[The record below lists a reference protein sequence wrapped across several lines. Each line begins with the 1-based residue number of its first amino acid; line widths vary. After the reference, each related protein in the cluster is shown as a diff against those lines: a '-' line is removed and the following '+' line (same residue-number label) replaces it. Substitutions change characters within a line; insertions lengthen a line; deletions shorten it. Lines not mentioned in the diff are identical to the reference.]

1 MRRTL
6 ELALGPILLCVAAAA
21 LGSVAL
27 FAVAVA
33 LGLIYLGAHLLVTRG
48 AERLVV
54 VRRLDRDEVVEGSPV
69 TVLFDIEGLAGLP
82 AEVELLG
89 TDGVWHPLPMGRST
103 VRYVIN
109 QPGEHRIEPS
119 PMRIRDDLG
128 LITRHV
134 TVGDPATVLVLPEPA
149 RTGAPARLG
158 AAAKAPD
165 PEPEGL
171 KPYVPGTP
179 VSRIHWKS
187 MARGGELQERSFTTS
202 VDHLPLVVVDT
213 KGAASRPALDWVAR
227 TASGVVVELVR
238 GGGCRV
244 LLPGDRSPTTVTDV
258 LAQWPGVHRRLAT
271 LSVGSP
277 NAPSS
282 SDLAGALLIAPAAA
296 PADALVPPGPLPP
309 GITDLRAASEA
320 ADATGPSVPRA
331 PVAFGVA
338 A

>member
-1 MRRTL
+1 MRRTV
-6 ELALGPILLCVAAAA
+6 ELALGPVLLCVAAAA
-21 LGSVAL
+21 LGSIAL
-27 FAVAVA
+27 FAVGVA
-33 LGLIYLGAHLLVTRG
+33 LGLIYIGAHVLVTRG

-54 VRRLDRDEVVEGSPV
+54 VRRLDRAEVVEGTPV

-134 TVGDPATVLVLPEPA
+134 TVGEPETVLVLPDPA
-149 RTGAPARLG
+149 RTGVPDRTG
-158 AAAKAPD
+158 AIAKSPD

-171 KPYVPGTP
+171 RPYVPGTP
-179 VSRIHWKS
+179 MSRIHWKS
-187 MARGGELQERSFTTS
+187 AARGGELQERHFTTS

-213 KGAASRPALDWVAR
+213 SRAQSRPALDWAAR
-227 TASGVVVELVR
+227 TTSGVVVELIR

-244 LLPGDRSPTTVTDV
+244 LLPGDRTPTTVTDV
-258 LAQWPGVHRRLAT
+258 LAQWPGVHRRLAS
-271 LSVGSP
+271 LPIG
-277 NAPSS
+277 APLLPPGA
-282 SDLAGALLIAPAAA
+282 DLAGAVVIDPSAA
-296 PADALVPPGPLPP
+296 PAEALVPPGPLPP
-309 GITDLRAASEA
+309 GITDVRAAEA
-320 ADATGPSVPRA
+320 AQAAAAATQATA
-331 PVAFGVA
+331 PIFQA
-338 A
+338 AA

>member
-1 MRRTL
+1 MKRAL
-6 ELALGPILLCVAAAA
+6 ELALGPFLLCLVAAA

-27 FAVAVA
+27 FAVGVGLA
-33 LGLIYLGAHLLVTRG
+33 LIYLGAQMAVTKG

-54 VRRLDRDEVVEGSPV
+54 VRKLDRVEVVEGSPV
-69 TVLFDIEGLAGLP
+69 TVLFEIEGLAGFP

-109 QPGEHRIEPS
+109 QPGEHVVEPS
-119 PMRIRDDLG
+119 PMRVRDDLG
-128 LITRHV
+128 LITRFV
-134 TVGDPATVLVLPEPA
+134 LVGERQSVLVLPEPA
-149 RTGAPARLG
+149 RVGAPPRQG
-158 AAAKAPD
+158 AAARIPD

-171 KPYVPGTP
+171 RPYVPGTP

-187 MARGGELQERSFTTS
+187 AARGGALQERQFTQS

-213 KGAASRPALDWVAR
+213 SGVAPGPALDWTAR
-227 TASGVVVELVR
+227 TAAGSIVELMR

-244 LLPGDRSPTTVTDV
+244 LLPGDPVPVTVTDA
-258 LAQWPGVHRRLAT
+258 LAQWPGVHRRLAE
-271 LSVGSP
+271 LGIG
-277 NAPSS
+277 APQIRPG
-282 SDLAGALLIAPAAA
+282 SDLRGALIIHAKQA

-309 GITDLRAASEA
+309 GITAARTDQGLPTPGVLLPPLE
-320 ADATGPSVPRA
+320 
-331 PVAFGVA
+331 VA